1 MDQPHLAFVVTLA
14 IAITLTLALTF
25 VLALSYQA
33 ELSVNFV
40 DFIVAPFFMA
50 LTSLLPKVHECC
62 SLMRENRAMWHTRVL
77 EEIKSSSGDGGGG
90 GGGGGGDDSEAEAK
104 REEAVTRWKR
114 REVAFEQIVNPL
126 IEQATNQVGELL
138 QIIPTPRATHHAQH
152 TTTNI
157 PPPTHHHQQGNGAG
171 AGEG

>member
-1 MDQPHLAFVVTLA
+1 VDQPHLAFVVTLA

-90 GGGGGGDDSEAEAK
+90 GGGGGDDSEAEAK

-157 PPPTHHHQQGNGAG
+157 PPPTHHHQQCNGAG